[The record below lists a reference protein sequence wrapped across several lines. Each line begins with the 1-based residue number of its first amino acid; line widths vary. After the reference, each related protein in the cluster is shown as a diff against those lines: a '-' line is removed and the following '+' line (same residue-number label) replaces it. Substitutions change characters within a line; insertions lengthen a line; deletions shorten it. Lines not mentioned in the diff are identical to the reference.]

1 MMTSHIL
8 KYVDLTKT
16 QKSRHL
22 ENKNIIF
29 FSNKKD
35 SLITH
40 QGLLYGKD
48 SFVTEVTFK
57 EILGGFKLNVILV
70 SFL

>member
-29 FSNKKD
+29 SSNKKD

-48 SFVTEVTFK
+48 SFVAEVTFK